1 MHLLMAPARTTGSP
15 HTRVLTWD
23 LLFYLGCLVF
33 ALITA
38 FVSEFY
44 GYRIWGA
51 FAIAGYG
58 IAAAHSGWLLVSAR
72 RYRYRPEDPGN
83 TGGSGA
89 HRPGNDGRFGTSGN
103 LGKFG
108 RSGSLGDFGRI
119 GRLGRFRAHRPGGH
133 GSRWFG
139 IGAIGLLA
147 MLCPLV
153 VLVIRRLTGVDW
165 LITPGSWAA
174 QPEVWVIERSATL
187 LLQHGTPYVDVTALD
202 RPPEVNDYTPY
213 GPVMALF
220 GLPRAIFGGNPVT
233 DALTDARW
241 MFALAAVACVLGA
254 LRLLHRP
261 RIPVLSAQ
269 LALACPL
276 TALTWAVAGPDLAIA
291 GLLVLACALAATGRA
306 GWSGFVLALVIS
318 AKLIVA
324 PAFAVLAVLIW
335 VQAGKTAARAA
346 LGRFVT
352 TVAGTTLVLHLPVYL
367 VDPRAFTEHV
377 LRFPLGMGVVHSP
390 AASPLPGHLLA
401 ELGPAGRVLAL
412 VLVGLAAVLMLVWL
426 ARRPPATGSAA
437 LVRIAVGL
445 GALILLTPATRYGY
459 LVYPVILLGAALTFR
474 AAGPLRPPRSDLGSA
489 TSS

>member
-23 LLFYLGCLVF
+23 LVFYLGCLVF

-38 FVSEFY
+38 FASEFY

-58 IAAAHSGWLLVSAR
+58 IAAAHSGRLLVAAR
-72 RYRYRPEDPGN
+72 RYRYRPDDP
-83 TGGSGA
+83 GGSGTP
-89 HRPGNDGRFGTSGN
+89 RPGNDGGLGTSGN
-103 LGKFG
+103 LGGLGRFGNFG
-108 RSGSLGDFGRI
+108 RS
-119 GRLGRFRAHRPGGH
+119 GRLGRFSAHRPG
-133 GSRWFG
+133 SRWLG

-147 MLCPLV
+147 MLCPLA

-187 LLQHGTPYVDVTALD
+187 LLQHGTPYVDVTALN

-213 GPVMALF
+213 GPVMAFF

-269 LALACPL
+269 LVLACPL

-324 PAFAVLAVLIW
+324 PAFAVLAVLIL
-335 VQAGKTAARAA
+335 VQAGKTAGRAA

-352 TVAGTTLVLHLPVYL
+352 TVAGTTLLLHLPVYL

-412 VLVGLAAVLMLVWL
+412 VLVGLAAVAMLVWL